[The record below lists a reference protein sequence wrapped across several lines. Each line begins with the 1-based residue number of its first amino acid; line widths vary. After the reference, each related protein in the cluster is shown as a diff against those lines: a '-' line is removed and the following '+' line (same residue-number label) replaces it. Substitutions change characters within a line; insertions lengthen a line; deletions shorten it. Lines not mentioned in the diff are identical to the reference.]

1 MELQTREISDLNR
14 HLCFVFKHYVFSIF
28 DCARSSLPRVGLH
41 CRVWVFIA
49 ACGSSL
55 PRVGLHCCVW
65 VFTALCGSSL
75 LSPAAVS
82 GLLVATASL
91 VAEHGL
97 QGSRA
102 SVVVAAWGLSCSV
115 AWGRFLDQGS
125 NRCPLH
131 GRFLTAGP
139 PEKPDIGIFN

>member
-28 DCARSSLPRVGLH
+28 DCAQSSLL
-41 CRVWVFIA
+41 
-49 ACGSSL
+49 
-55 PRVGLHCCVW
+55 RVGLHCCVW

-75 LSPAAVS
+75 LSPAAMS
-82 GLLVATASL
+82 GLLIATASL

-115 AWGRFLDQGS
+115 AWGCFLDQGS

-131 GRFLTAGP
+131 GKA
-139 PEKPDIGIFN
+139 DS